1 MLCLFVTDEHDH
13 SEDDSFERVPYI
25 KNYITWVAVSAGVGA
40 VVGGVL
46 ERYSSNP
53 TLLSFLSGVGLGTL
67 GFVAVFSSTE
77 YTIQKNK
84 YDVAMERDK
93 R

>member
-1 MLCLFVTDEHDH
+1 MTDEHNH
-13 SEDDSFERVPYI
+13 SEDDSFERIPFVR
-25 KNYITWVAVSAGVGA
+25 NYMAWVAVSAGVGA

-46 ERYSSNP
+46 EHYSGSGLGSI
-53 TLLSFLSGVGLGTL
+53 LLGVGVGAL

-84 YDVAMERDK
+84 YDYARERDERK
-93 R
+93 